1 MFAEIFGP
9 DGLIIIGAIVIVLLF
24 GGAKL
29 PKLARSLGSAS
40 SEFKKGVAS
49 GDSEAALGSGTT
61 SAEAAG
67 AKSSEDL
74 DV

>member
-9 DGLIIIGAIVIVLLF
+9 DGLVIIGAVVIVLLF

-40 SEFKKGVAS
+40 NEFKKGLAS
-49 GDSEAALGSGTT
+49 GDDEAALSPGAT
-61 SAEAAG
+61 SADAVAE
-67 AKSSEDL
+67 KKL
-74 DV
+74 